1 VRLVFEPAFS
11 TSDTET
17 ELSGRGIGMDV
28 VRRNVEALRG
38 TIDVRSTAGQGTVF
52 SIRVPLTV
60 AIIQGF
66 LVESG
71 EETYVIP
78 LEAVAECIDLPEGG
92 ETEAETAVID
102 LRGEP
107 VPYLRL
113 RQTFGHAGRPSSRE
127 SLVVVTHAGRRAAL
141 AVDTLVGESQ
151 VVIKPFSRLLR
162 GLPGLAG
169 STILGSGR
177 VALILDVPALL
188 NAARG
193 DS

>member
-1 VRLVFEPAFS
+1 
-11 TSDTET
+11 
-17 ELSGRGIGMDV
+17 
-28 VRRNVEALRG
+28 VEGEGA
-38 TIDVRSTAGQGTVF
+38 TF

-66 LVESG
+66 LVEAG

-78 LEAVAECIDLPEGG
+78 LEAVAECVDLPEGDQN
-92 ETEAETAVID
+92 EAEAAVIN

-113 RQTFGHAGRPSSRE
+113 RQTFGLSGQRNSRE

-162 GLPGLAG
+162 DMPGLAG

-188 NAARG
+188 NSAQKEQ
-193 DS
+193 